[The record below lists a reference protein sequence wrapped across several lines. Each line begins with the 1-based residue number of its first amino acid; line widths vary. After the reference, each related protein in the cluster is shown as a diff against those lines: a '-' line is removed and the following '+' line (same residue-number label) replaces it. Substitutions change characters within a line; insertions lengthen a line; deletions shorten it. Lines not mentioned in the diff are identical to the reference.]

1 MRNLIEQSKQ
11 KSTTCFTK
19 VDGEYVA
26 NYQSV
31 IVTKQIGEK
40 RYCWHI
46 ERALEG
52 HFVKHYI
59 LCEVSERLKEDRRW
73 KFYLSE
79 EKFEA
84 AIKRIEKQVN

>member
-40 RYCWHI
+40 RYCWDI
-46 ERALEG
+46 ERSLEG
-52 HFVKHYI
+52 HHMKHYI
-59 LCEVSERLKEDRRW
+59 CCETYEGMKEKRTY

-79 EKFEA
+79 EKFES